1 MFVSVTD
8 TQDFQNQSRTTYE
21 DAPYFLISSCALFL
35 FGLVTAP
42 PAQAQANSWEL
53 GPLLGVNFDEAYL
66 GSKNNELLI
75 GGVSRV
81 HLSSLPISL
90 NPGLEFYPGVDNGSL
105 FVLNFDAQYQLE
117 AETVKPYVGAGI
129 SWARFAPD
137 GGSSSS
143 DIGLSLKGGLVFNPA
158 SRTRPYGEAVL
169 NFSDG
174 TEGLIVRGGVL
185 FAIGN

>member
-1 MFVSVTD
+1 MVFVSVTD

-35 FGLVTAP
+35 FGLVAAS

-53 GPLLGVNFDEAYL
+53 GPLLGVNFEEAYL
-66 GSKNNELLI
+66 GSKNNEFLI

-117 AETVKPYVGAGI
+117 AETVKPYDRSGHLVGQVCSGWRQFVVEYR
-129 SWARFAPD
+129 SE
-137 GGSSSS
+137 
-143 DIGLSLKGGLVFNPA
+143 LKGRARVQP
-158 SRTRPYGEAVL
+158 SE
-169 NFSDG
+169 
-174 TEGLIVRGGVL
+174 
-185 FAIGN
+185 